1 MSMELNN
8 SESLKKEM
16 KEALDESFGPLLL
29 QIAKMIKEM
38 SETIKSQQSVNEI
51 ITAKINLVYSLQSE
65 LQAKMIEFETLPD
78 QFDKLDKNLAKFLQK
93 SMQDTRKLQ
102 EQFNSLIKEPI
113 IQYKPSKE
121 QIVVQEAPK
130 VTEHSVQADTSDLI
144 ANLDSSYI
152 KDLIAEFAKKDVYTT
167 EAIRMIE
174 NTRDKLL
181 FERDDEVPYRANGA
195 KIFRE
200 VLAIVK
206 QEKDFRT
213 ISPMAA
219 EDIKKR
225 LSMLLEY
232 I

>member
-144 ANLDSSYI
+144 ANLDSSNI

-206 QEKDFRT
+206 QEKDFRS

>member
-65 LQAKMIEFETLPD
+65 LQAKMIKFETLPD

-152 KDLIAEFAKKDVYTT
+152 KDLIAEFAKKDDYTT